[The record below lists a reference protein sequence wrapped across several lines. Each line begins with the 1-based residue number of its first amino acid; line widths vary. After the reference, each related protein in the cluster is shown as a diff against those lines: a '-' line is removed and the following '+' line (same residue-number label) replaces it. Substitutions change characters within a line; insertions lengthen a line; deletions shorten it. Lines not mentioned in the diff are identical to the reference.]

1 MSNDEDTKPAR
12 KRAPRKRSARKTTP
26 PAPAQPAQAANAG
39 VAEATDAA
47 AQAAKKTDERAP
59 PAATPPSPQRLL
71 RTTMDVRWRDLDAF
85 NHVNNSNYLTY
96 LEEARLR
103 WMMQLPGEWL
113 DDHIA
118 PLMAGC
124 NVNYKRPIEW
134 PEELAVELFVERI
147 GTTSITIGH
156 RILSAQDAAVV
167 YADGNVT
174 MVWVDRRS
182 GRPSS
187 LPDAVRRVCG
197 A

>member
-1 MSNDEDTKPAR
+1 MAEATGAAAHAAAKPEREA
-12 KRAPRKRSARKTTP
+12 APAT
-26 PAPAQPAQAANAG
+26 PAPA
-39 VAEATDAA
+39 EAR
-47 AQAAKKTDERAP
+47 E
-59 PAATPPSPQRLL
+59 PQRLL

-134 PEELAVELFVERI
+134 PEELVVELFVERI

-156 RILSAQDAAVV
+156 RILSAKDATVV

-182 GRPSS
+182 GRPAP
-187 LPDAVRRVCG
+187 LPEAVRQACG